1 MLPNLLTGVHKT
13 LRYSTEQVKVIV
25 KNIQYF
31 TLQYLF
37 ANSHS
42 RTYTINS
49 KSKLLFNSLYGNR
62 RVMCDDKYQ
71 REEVVH
77 EVCGQIVD
85 IHPTHILVH
94 VHVHCIK

>member
-1 MLPNLLTGVHKT
+1 MLPNLSTGVHKT
-13 LRYSTEQVKVIV
+13 LRYSTEQVQVIV

-31 TLQYLF
+31 TLQCLF

-85 IHPTHILVH
+85 IHPTHI
-94 VHVHCIK
+94 HVHCTCALY